1 MSEHEVLG
9 TETIE
14 DKILWE
20 QNIMTKI
27 NEIGFGNYVEAIPN
41 LPDAFDQEKQK
52 FFNWLCCVDGR
63 TPCGKH
69 LPGSGV
75 SKNIEDMVNL
85 IKENGI
91 KNITWHKECGAAGIE
106 AKNNTGKEELSEEE
120 INNFAQQSAERI
132 AEKAGITCSEMKIEG
147 EHNERVCYL
156 DKTNKFDHSLVKDLP
171 NGFTV
176 SELKGINKGEIL
188 DSIKLCISIAFGKHS
203 FGDDFFSKENPFIV
217 VVVAN
222 TNGEIEESKRELD
235 ELVKTFNGK
244 VVIDGFVKPFEKI
257 DS

>member
-75 SKNIEDMVNL
+75 SKNIEDMIFVYA
-85 IKENGI
+85 
-91 KNITWHKECGAAGIE
+91 ITQVF
-106 AKNNTGKEELSEEE
+106 L
-120 INNFAQQSAERI
+120 
-132 AEKAGITCSEMKIEG
+132 
-147 EHNERVCYL
+147 L
-156 DKTNKFDHSLVKDLP
+156 
-171 NGFTV
+171 
-176 SELKGINKGEIL
+176 
-188 DSIKLCISIAFGKHS
+188 
-203 FGDDFFSKENPFIV
+203 
-217 VVVAN
+217 
-222 TNGEIEESKRELD
+222 
-235 ELVKTFNGK
+235 
-244 VVIDGFVKPFEKI
+244 
-257 DS
+257 